1 MEPLALKRI
10 THKVPGG
17 KLLRISMDI
26 EDGIIKSIK
35 ITGDF
40 FLYPEESI
48 EVLEKSLQGAT
59 LESVEE
65 ILNSKV
71 EEIGIKMVGV
81 SVKDIVGAIRS

>member
-1 MEPLALKRI
+1 MELLALKKI
-10 THKVPGG
+10 TYKIPGG
-17 KLLRISMDI
+17 KLLRVSVDI

-59 LESVEE
+59 LESAEE

-71 EEIGIKMVGV
+71 EEMGIKMIGV
-81 SVKDIVGAIRS
+81 SVKDIVEAIRS